1 MAVFL
6 LDCREDEEGQVD
18 LLSKK
23 ASSPVLET
31 MANFTNGAN
40 LTEI

>member
-6 LDCREDEEGQVD
+6 LDCREDKERQAD
-18 LLSKK
+18 LSSKE

-31 MANFTNGAN
+31 MANFTDGTN